1 MSYVY
6 IPYTVQVWKDEIC
19 LFETDCDLKV
29 TYDLPDGP
37 RGPIDWDVTEF
48 HFDAPGTEMGKRI
61 YTKIAPHEPLFHVLK
76 KDLDTEWIDERL
88 RDMLADSG
96 IVDRYGVPY
105 HAL

>member
-1 MSYVY
+1 
-6 IPYTVQVWKDEIC
+6 
-19 LFETDCDLKV
+19 LKV